1 MEGISKGNMYEKTK
15 KMMKYRWVIWGVMVL
30 SYAIKFFHSLSMGV
44 VKDTIIT
51 EFALTETTFVSIGNT
66 FFYIYLIMQIPTGLL
81 VDTLGA
87 RKTAAYGTL
96 ISAIGIMMFSF
107 SEGVALLYVGRGMVG
122 LGTSVV
128 FVSIL
133 KIQSQWFKE
142 SEFGTMTG
150 ITCFIGVLGGA
161 LAQTPLAL
169 MVSTIGWRNSFR
181 GIGIISIIVA
191 AAIYFIVR
199 NTPQELGMTSIEELE
214 GRELEKETQE
224 ESISIIMGL
233 LQVLKNPKTWPVF
246 FLYAGFYGTYVIMM
260 GYWGTS
266 FISGVYSKS
275 TIQASNYIIAG
286 VLGSAVGSLVIGNMS
301 DKMKSRKKPLL
312 ISGGLYVL
320 TWAFLAF
327 SNGGQPPSALLYP
340 LIFTMGFMSCAYVV
354 SWPCVKEVNHPKY
367 VGVSTSVAN
376 IGGFFGTIVLPPL
389 VANVFDKYS
398 TTLSA
403 SELYQKAFTV
413 VFIAAVIG
421 FISSL
426 FVKETGCKNIYSD
439 HRKIK

>member
-1 MEGISKGNMYEKTK
+1 MESISSANINQETK

-44 VKDTIIT
+44 VKDTIIA

-96 ISAIGIMMFSF
+96 VSAVGIMLFSF
-107 SEGVALLYVGRGMVG
+107 SQGVALLYVGRGMVG

-133 KIQSQWFKE
+133 KIQSEWFKE

-169 MVSTIGWRNSFR
+169 MVSTIGWRNAFR
-181 GIGIISIIVA
+181 GIGIASIVVA
-191 AAIYFIVR
+191 TAIYFIVR
-199 NTPQELGMTSIEELE
+199 NTPGELGMSPIEEKGSQDGSSAE
-214 GRELEKETQE
+214 N
-224 ESISIIMGL
+224 ISIMRGL

-266 FISGVYSKS
+266 FISSVYGKS

-286 VLGSAVGSLVIGNMS
+286 VLGSAVGSVIIGNMS

-312 ISGGLYVL
+312 ITGGLYVL
-320 TWAFLAF
+320 TWAFLTFA
-327 SNGGQPPSALLYP
+327 NGGQPPSALLYP
-340 LIFTMGFMSCAYVV
+340 LIFTIGFMSCAYVV

-398 TTLSA
+398 ATLSA
-403 SELYQKAFTV
+403 TALYQKAFTV
-413 VFIAAVIG
+413 VFIASVIG
-421 FISSL
+421 FIASL
-426 FVKETGCKNIYSD
+426 FVKETGCKNIYLEN
-439 HRKIK
+439 RKTK

>member
-1 MEGISKGNMYEKTK
+1 MENVSMANTDEKSM

-44 VKDTIIT
+44 VKDRIIA

-81 VDTLGA
+81 VDTMGA
-87 RKTAAYGTL
+87 RKTAAYGTFV
-96 ISAIGIMMFSF
+96 SAIGIVLFSF
-107 SEGVALLYVGRGMVG
+107 SQGVALLFIGRGMVG

-161 LAQTPLAL
+161 VAQTPLAI
-169 MVSTIGWRNSFR
+169 MVSTIGWRSAFR
-181 GIGIISIIVA
+181 GIGIASIVVA
-191 AAIYFIVR
+191 AAIYIIVR
-199 NTPQELGMTSIEELE
+199 NTPEELGMASIEELE
-214 GRELEKETQE
+214 GETKEKNTLHEN
-224 ESISIIMGL
+224 ISIMKGL
-233 LQVLKNPKTWPVF
+233 LQVLKNPRTWPVF

-266 FISGVYSKS
+266 FISGVYGKS
-275 TIQASNYIIAG
+275 MIQASNYIIAG
-286 VLGSAVGSLVIGNMS
+286 VLGSAVGSVIIGNMS
-301 DKMKSRKKPLL
+301 DKIKSRKKPLL
-312 ISGGLYVL
+312 ITGGLYVL
-320 TWAFLAF
+320 SWALVVFI
-327 SNGGQPPSALLYP
+327 NGGQPPLLLLYP
-340 LIFTMGFMSCAYVV
+340 LMFFIGFMSCAYVV

-389 VANVFDKYS
+389 VAKVFDNYS
-398 TTLSA
+398 GVLTTT
-403 SELYQKAFTV
+403 ELYQKAFTV
-413 VFIAAVIG
+413 VLVAAIIG
-421 FISSL
+421 FIASL
-426 FVKETGCKNIYSD
+426 FVKETGCRNIYG
-439 HRKIK
+439 K

>member
-1 MEGISKGNMYEKTK
+1 MEDISNTNVNEKTK
-15 KMMKYRWVIWGVMVL
+15 KIMKYRWVIWGVMVL
-30 SYAIKFFHSLSMGV
+30 SYVIKFFHSLSMGV

-66 FFYIYLIMQIPTGLL
+66 FFYIYLIMQVPTGLL

-96 ISAIGIMMFSF
+96 VSAVGIMLFSF
-107 SEGVALLYVGRGMVG
+107 SKGLDLLYLGRGMVG
-122 LGTSVV
+122 FGSSVV

-133 KIQSQWFKE
+133 KIQSEWFKE

-150 ITCFIGVLGGA
+150 ITCFIGILGGA

-169 MVSTIGWRNSFR
+169 MVSIIGWRNAFR
-181 GIGIISIIVA
+181 GIGIVSIIVA
-191 AAIYFIVR
+191 AVIYFIVR
-199 NTPQELGMTSIEELE
+199 NTPQELGMKSIGELE
-214 GRELEKETQE
+214 GKLAQGGDAEKN
-224 ESISIIMGL
+224 ISIMRGL

-266 FISGVYSKS
+266 FISSVYGKS

-286 VLGSAVGSLVIGNMS
+286 VLGSAFGSVVIGNMS
-301 DKMKSRKKPLL
+301 DKMKSRKKPLI

-320 TWAFLAF
+320 TWGFLTFA
-327 SNGGQPPSALLYP
+327 NGGQPPSALLYP
-340 LIFTMGFMSCAYVV
+340 LIFAIGFMSCAYVV

-389 VANVFDKYS
+389 VAKVFDKYS

-403 SELYQKAFTV
+403 AELYQKAFIV
-413 VFIAAVIG
+413 VFIAAVTG
-421 FISSL
+421 FIASL
-426 FVKETGCKNIYSD
+426 FVKETGCKNIY
-439 HRKIK
+439 RL

>member
-1 MEGISKGNMYEKTK
+1 MESVSRATVNEKTK

-44 VKDTIIT
+44 VKDTIIA

-96 ISAIGIMMFSF
+96 VSAVGIMLFSF
-107 SEGVALLYVGRGMVG
+107 SQGVALLYIGRGMVG

-133 KIQSQWFKE
+133 KIQSEWFKE

-169 MVSTIGWRNSFR
+169 MVSTIGWRNAFR
-181 GIGIISIIVA
+181 GIGIASVVVA
-191 AAIYFIVR
+191 AAIYFVVR
-199 NTPQELGMTSIEELE
+199 NTPRELGMTSIEELE
-214 GRELEKETQE
+214 GKVTQE
-224 ESISIIMGL
+224 EAPEENISIMAGL
-233 LQVLKNPKTWPVF
+233 LQVLKNPKTWPIF

-266 FISGVYSKS
+266 FISGVYGKS

-286 VLGSAVGSLVIGNMS
+286 VLGSAVGSVVIGNMS

-327 SNGGQPPSALLYP
+327 TNGGQPPSALLYP
-340 LIFTMGFMSCAYVV
+340 LIFTLGFMSCAYVV

-389 VANVFDKYS
+389 VAKIFDKYS
-398 TTLSA
+398 ATLSA
-403 SELYQKAFTV
+403 AALYQKAFTV
-413 VFIAAVIG
+413 VFIASVIG
-421 FISSL
+421 FIASL
-426 FVKETGCKNIYSD
+426 FVKETGCKNIYSEN
-439 HRKIK
+439 RKTK